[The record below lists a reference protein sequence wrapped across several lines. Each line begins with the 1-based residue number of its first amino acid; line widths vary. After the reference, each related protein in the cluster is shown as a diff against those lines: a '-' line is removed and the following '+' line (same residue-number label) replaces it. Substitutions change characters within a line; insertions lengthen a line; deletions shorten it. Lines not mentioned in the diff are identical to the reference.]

1 MQGSYRLVRSKS
13 TPLAIHSSL
22 GLFRCAFASMQD
34 CHAPKFAHTNNKKR
48 NTQEPSSSWLLSYQ
62 TLLLNGEV
70 HITISTW
77 NSFFSV
83 HQCSLKTLK

>member
-34 CHAPKFAHTNNKKR
+34 CQAPKSPHANNKKEILR
-48 NTQEPSSSWLLSYQ
+48 NQQVVGYFPTKL
-62 TLLLNGEV
+62 
-70 HITISTW
+70 
-77 NSFFSV
+77 
-83 HQCSLKTLK
+83 CC